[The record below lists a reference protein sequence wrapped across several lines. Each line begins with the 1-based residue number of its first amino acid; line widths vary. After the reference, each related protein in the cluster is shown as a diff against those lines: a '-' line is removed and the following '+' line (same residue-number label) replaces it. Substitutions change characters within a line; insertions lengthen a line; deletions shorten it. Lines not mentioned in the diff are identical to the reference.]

1 MRRIARL
8 ILGSTLA
15 ACAASAGA
23 QDTTSRGVRI
33 GLTYNP
39 GVKPG
44 VMVLPA
50 TWLTGDSVRAI
61 IQRDLDYSDRVTV
74 IMTPSGDSA
83 GMPGRGALNYPLF
96 ARLGAAALVQLAPT
110 SSGIRATVHD
120 VAKTRVLEQ
129 ADFRLPLSSTT
140 AEWRLAVHGVT
151 DEIERWITGV
161 RGIAS
166 TRVLYVRDKQIRIV
180 DSDGANDRVLA
191 GGGTACSF
199 TCTSPAWHPNGRVAA
214 YTVMTESGTRLAV
227 RDLDNNSVRWA
238 SSTPYSIAITPA
250 FSRDGSLLAYAYGT
264 ENGTDIF
271 VAPALA
277 AGQPRRVTV
286 GRGSENINPTFSP
299 DGRKISFVS
308 GRLGHPEVYI
318 TDADGTNVELLTQAN
333 VGEQAYRT
341 SPDWSPDGRTIA
353 YHAQIG
359 GVFQIFTIGLR
370 ERVPRQLTSDASN
383 EDPWWAP
390 DSRHVVFTST
400 RSGVPQLYVMD
411 VESGRVRQLTH
422 GGGSRLG
429 SWSPHLGS
437 SPPTE

>member
-1 MRRIARL
+1 MIATCV
-8 ILGSTLA
+8 S
-15 ACAASAGA
+15 A

-33 GLTYNP
+33 GLTYQP

-50 TWLTGDSVRAI
+50 PWLNGDSVRAI
-61 IQRDLDYSDRVTV
+61 IERDLDYGDRITV
-74 IMTPSGDSA
+74 IPSTDSA
-83 GMPGRGALNYPLF
+83 GALSRAPLNYALF
-96 ARLGAAALVQLAPT
+96 GRLGAAALVQLSPT
-110 SSGIRATVHD
+110 TSGIRVAVHD
-120 VAKTRVLEQ
+120 VAKARVLDQ
-129 ADFRLPLSSTT
+129 AEFRLPLSPVTP
-140 AEWRLAVHGVT
+140 EWRLAVHGVS

-166 TRVLYVRDKQIRIV
+166 TRVLYVREKQIRIV
-180 DSDGANDRVLA
+180 DSDGASDRVVA
-191 GGGTACSF
+191 GGTAACSF
-199 TCTSPAWHPNGRVAA
+199 TCASPAWHPNGRTVA
-214 YTVMTESGTRLAV
+214 YTVMTETGTRLAV
-227 RDLDNNSVRWA
+227 RDLESNAVRWA

-264 ENGTDIF
+264 ENGTDIHI
-271 VAPALA
+271 ASALS
-277 AGQPRRVTV
+277 AGQVRRVTI

-390 DSRHVVFTST
+390 DSRHIVFTST
-400 RSGVPQLYVMD
+400 RSGVPQLWVMD
-411 VESGRVRQLTH
+411 TESGRVRQLTR

-429 SWSPHLGS
+429 SWSPHLGATPS
-437 SPPTE
+437 TE

>member
-1 MRRIARL
+1 MMRRLTAL
-8 ILGSTLA
+8 VLGAALA
-15 ACAASAGA
+15 LLANLAGA

-33 GLTYNP
+33 GLTYQP
-39 GVKPG
+39 GMKPG

-50 TWLTGDSVRAI
+50 PWLNGDSIRAI
-61 IQRDLDYSDRVTV
+61 IERDLDYSDRVTV
-74 IMTPSGDSA
+74 MVSFDSA
-83 GMPGRGALNYPLF
+83 GTLSRPPLNYGLF
-96 ARLGAAALVQLAPT
+96 GRLGAAALVQLAPT
-110 SSGIRATVHD
+110 PAGVRVTVHD
-120 VAKTRVLEQ
+120 VAKARVIDQ
-129 ADFRLPLSSTT
+129 SDFRLPLSPMT
-140 AEWRLAVHGVT
+140 AEWRLGVHGVS

-166 TRVLYVRDKQIRIV
+166 TRVVYVRDKQIRIV
-180 DSDGANDRVLA
+180 DSDGANDRVIA
-191 GGGTACSF
+191 GGAAACF
-199 TCTSPAWHPNGRVAA
+199 ITCASPAWHPNGRAVA
-214 YTVMTESGTRLAV
+214 YTAMTESGTRLAV
-227 RDLDNNSVRWA
+227 RDLESNSVRWVSA
-238 SSTPYSIAITPA
+238 TPYSIAITPV
-250 FSRDGSLLAYAYGT
+250 FSRDGSLLAYSYGA
-264 ENGTDIF
+264 ENGTDIL

-277 AGQPRRVTV
+277 AGQARRVTI
-286 GRGSENINPTFSP
+286 GRGSENLNPTFSP

-359 GVFQIFTIGLR
+359 GVFQLFTIGLR

-390 DSRHVVFTST
+390 DSRHIVFTST
-400 RSGVPQLYVMD
+400 RSGVPQLFVMD
-411 VESGRVRQLTH
+411 VESGRVRQLTR
-422 GGGSRLG
+422 GAGSRLG
-429 SWSPHLGS
+429 SWSSHLGS

>member
-1 MRRIARL
+1 MRTFATL
-8 ILGSTLA
+8 FLLGALLVTGDRA
-15 ACAASAGA
+15 AA

-33 GLTYNP
+33 GLTYQP

-50 TWLTGDSVRAI
+50 TWLNGDSIRAI
-61 IQRDLDYSDRVTV
+61 VERDLDHGDRTTV
-74 IMTPSGDSA
+74 IPATDSTGALARTP
-83 GMPGRGALNYPLF
+83 LNYPLF
-96 ARLGAAALVQLAPT
+96 GRLGAAALVQLAPT
-110 SSGIRATVHD
+110 SAGVRVTVHD
-120 VAKTRVLEQ
+120 VAKARVLDQ
-129 ADFRLPLSSTT
+129 AEFRLPLSPTT
-140 AEWRLAVHGVT
+140 PEWRLAVHGVS

-161 RGIAS
+161 RGIAA
-166 TRVLYVRDKQIRIV
+166 TRIVYVRDKQIRIV

-191 GGGTACSF
+191 GGTATCFF
-199 TCTSPAWHPNGRVAA
+199 TCASPAWHPNGRVVA
-214 YTVMTESGTRLAV
+214 YTVMTETGTRLAV
-227 RDLDNNSVRWA
+227 RDLATNSVRWA
-238 SSTPYSIAITPA
+238 SSTPYSVVITPA
-250 FSRDGSLLAYAYGT
+250 FSRDGALLAYAYGT
-264 ENGTDIF
+264 DNGTDIY
-271 VAPALA
+271 VAPALT
-277 AGQPRRVTV
+277 AGQARRVTI

-318 TDADGTNVELLTQAN
+318 TDADGTNIELLTQAN

-353 YHAQIG
+353 YHAQIA

-390 DSRHVVFTST
+390 DSRHIVFTST
-400 RSGVPQLYVMD
+400 RSGVPQLFVMD
-411 VESGRVRQLTH
+411 TESGRVRQLTR

-429 SWSPHLGS
+429 AWSPHLGS
-437 SPPTE
+437 TPATD

>member
-1 MRRIARL
+1 MRRSL
-8 ILGSTLA
+8 TLVLGSALA
-15 ACAASAGA
+15 VFAVRAEA
-23 QDTTSRGVRI
+23 QDTTTRGVRI
-33 GLTYNP
+33 GLTYQP

-50 TWLTGDSVRAI
+50 TWLNGDSVRAI
-61 IQRDLDYSDRVTV
+61 IERDLDFSDRVT
-74 IMTPSGDSA
+74 IIQAMDSA
-83 GMPGRGALNYPLF
+83 SALSRTPINYPLF
-96 ARLGAAALVQLAPT
+96 GRLGAAALVQLSPT
-110 SSGIRATVHD
+110 PAGVRVVVHD
-120 VAKTRVLEQ
+120 VAKARVLDQ
-129 ADFRLPLSSTT
+129 SDFALPLSPATP
-140 AEWRLAVHGVT
+140 EWRMAIHGVS

-166 TRVLYVRDKQIRIV
+166 TRIVYVRDKQVRIV

-191 GGGTACSF
+191 GGAAACHV
-199 TCTSPAWHPNGRVAA
+199 TCTSPAWHPNGRLVAYA
-214 YTVMTESGTRLAV
+214 VMTETGTRLAV
-227 RDLDNNSVRWA
+227 RDITTNAVRWA
-238 SSTPYSIAITPA
+238 SATPYSIAITPA

-264 ENGTDIF
+264 ENGTDIH
-271 VAPALA
+271 VAPALGG
-277 AGQPRRVTV
+277 GQARRVTI

-333 VGEQAYRT
+333 VGEQNHRT

-390 DSRHVVFTST
+390 DSRHIIFTST
-400 RSGVPQLYVMD
+400 RSGVQQLFVMD
-411 VESGRVRQLTH
+411 VESGRVRQLTR

>member
-1 MRRIARL
+1 MRRL
-8 ILGSTLA
+8 LTLVLGAALA
-15 ACAASAGA
+15 VSAGRA
-23 QDTTSRGVRI
+23 EGQDTTTRGVRI
-33 GLTYNP
+33 GLTYSP

-50 TWLTGDSVRAI
+50 TWLNGDSIRAI
-61 IQRDLDYSDRVTV
+61 VERDLDFSDRVT
-74 IMTPSGDSA
+74 IIPSVDSA
-83 GMPGRGALNYPLF
+83 GTLSRTPMNYALLG
-96 ARLGAAALVQLAPT
+96 RLGAAALVQLAPT
-110 SSGIRATVHD
+110 PSGVRVIVHD

-129 ADFRLPLSSTT
+129 SDFRLPLSPTT
-140 AEWRLAVHGVT
+140 PEWRLAVHGVA
-151 DEIERWITGV
+151 DEVERWITGV
-161 RGIAS
+161 RGIAA
-166 TRVLYVRDKQIRIV
+166 TRIVYVRDKQIRIV

-191 GGGTACSF
+191 GGATACSF
-199 TCTSPAWHPNGRVAA
+199 TCTSPAWHPNGRYVA
-214 YTVMTESGTRLAV
+214 YTVMTETGTRLAV
-227 RDLDNNSVRWA
+227 RDITTGAVRWA
-238 SSTPYSIAITPA
+238 SATPYSIAITPA

-264 ENGTDIF
+264 ENGTDIH
-271 VAPALA
+271 VVPAMGG
-277 AGQPRRVTV
+277 GQSRRVTI

-390 DSRHVVFTST
+390 DSRHIIFTST
-400 RSGVPQLYVMD
+400 RSGVQQLFVMD
-411 VESGRVRQLTH
+411 VESGRVRQLTR

>member
-1 MRRIARL
+1 MRRFLTLTLGATVALSAARV
-8 ILGSTLA
+8 
-15 ACAASAGA
+15 GA
-23 QDTTSRGVRI
+23 QDTTTRGVRI
-33 GLTYNP
+33 GLTYQP

-50 TWLTGDSVRAI
+50 PWLNGDSIRTIVE
-61 IQRDLDYSDRVTV
+61 RDLDYSDRVTV
-74 IMTPSGDSA
+74 IPSVDSA
-83 GMPGRGALNYPLF
+83 GTLSRTPLNYALF
-96 ARLGAAALVQLAPT
+96 GRLGAAALVQLSPT
-110 SSGIRATVHD
+110 TSGVRVIVHD
-120 VAKTRVLEQ
+120 VAKARVLEQ
-129 ADFRLPLSSTT
+129 SDFALPLSPVT
-140 AEWRLAVHGVT
+140 AEWRLAVHAVS

-161 RGIAS
+161 RGIAA
-166 TRVLYVRDKQIRIV
+166 TRIVYVRDKQIRMV
-180 DSDGANDRVLA
+180 DSDGANDHILA
-191 GGGTACSF
+191 GGGTSCF
-199 TCTSPAWHPNGRVAA
+199 VTCTSPAWHPSGRMVA
-214 YTVMTESGTRLAV
+214 YTVMTETGTRLAV
-227 RDLDNNSVRWA
+227 RDLLTTSVRWVSA
-238 SSTPYSIAITPA
+238 TPYSIAITPA

-264 ENGTDIF
+264 ENGTDIH
-271 VAPALA
+271 VVPALG
-277 AGQPRRVTV
+277 GQARRVTI

-390 DSRHVVFTST
+390 DSRHIVFTST
-400 RSGVPQLYVMD
+400 RSGVPQLFVMD
-411 VESGRVRQLTH
+411 VESGRVRQLTR

>member
-1 MRRIARL
+1 MRRL
-8 ILGSTLA
+8 LTLA
-15 ACAASAGA
+15 LCAGMAMVGPRAAA

-33 GLTYNP
+33 GLSYQP
-39 GVKPG
+39 GMKPG

-50 TWLTGDSVRAI
+50 LWLNGDSIRAI
-61 IQRDLDYSDRVTV
+61 VERDLDYGDRVTV
-74 IMTPSGDSA
+74 IASTDSA
-83 GMPGRGALNYPLF
+83 GTLSRAPLNYPLF

-110 SSGIRATVHD
+110 SAGVRVTVHD

-129 ADFRLPLSSTT
+129 ADFPLPLSPATS
-140 AEWRLAVHGVT
+140 EWRLAVHGVA

-161 RGIAS
+161 KGIAS
-166 TRVLYVRDKQIRIV
+166 TRVLYVRDKQVRIV
-180 DSDGANDRVLA
+180 DSDGANDRVVA
-191 GGGTACSF
+191 GGAPACF
-199 TCTSPAWHPNGRVAA
+199 VTCASPAWHPNGRTVA
-214 YTVMTESGTRLAV
+214 YTVMTETGTRLAV
-227 RDLDNNSVRWA
+227 RDLATNAVRWA
-238 SSTPYSIAITPA
+238 SATPYSIAITPA

-264 ENGTDIF
+264 ENGTDIY
-271 VAPALA
+271 VTPALA
-277 AGQPRRVTV
+277 AGQPRRVTI

-299 DGRKISFVS
+299 DGRKMSFVS

-383 EDPWWAP
+383 EDPWWGP
-390 DSRHVVFTST
+390 DGRHIVFTST
-400 RSGVPQLYVMD
+400 RTGVAQLFVMD
-411 VESGRVRQLTH
+411 VESGRVRQLTR

-429 SWSPHLGS
+429 SWSPYLSS
-437 SPPTE
+437 SPPSE

>member
-1 MRRIARL
+1 MRRL
-8 ILGSTLA
+8 VILALGAVLA
-15 ACAASAGA
+15 LAPNASA

-33 GLTYNP
+33 GLTYQP

-50 TWLTGDSVRAI
+50 PWLNGDSVRAI
-61 IQRDLDYSDRVTV
+61 IERDLDFGDRTTV
-74 IMTPSGDSA
+74 IPATDSMA
-83 GMPGRGALNYPLF
+83 ALTRAPMNYALF
-96 ARLGAAALVQLAPT
+96 GRLGAAALVQLAPT
-110 SSGIRATVHD
+110 GAGVRITVHD
-120 VAKTRVLEQ
+120 VAKSRVLEERE
-129 ADFRLPLSSTT
+129 FRLPLSPTT
-140 AEWRLAVHGVT
+140 PEWRLAVHGAS

-161 RGIAS
+161 KGIAA
-166 TRVLYVRDKQIRIV
+166 TRVVYVRDKQVRMV

-191 GGGTACSF
+191 GGAQACF
-199 TCTSPAWHPNGRVAA
+199 ITCTSPAWHPNGSVVA
-214 YTVMTESGTRLAV
+214 YSVMTETGTRLAV
-227 RDLDNNSVRWA
+227 RDLSSNSVRWA
-238 SSTPYSIAITPA
+238 STTPYTLAITPS
-250 FSRDGSLLAYAYGT
+250 FSRDGSLLAYAYGA

-271 VAPALA
+271 VAPALS
-277 AGQPRRVTV
+277 AGQARRVTI

-353 YHAQIG
+353 YHAQIA

-400 RSGVPQLYVMD
+400 RSGVPQLFVMD
-411 VESGRVRQLTH
+411 VESGRVRQLTR

-429 SWSPHLGS
+429 SWSPHLGAM
-437 SPPTE
+437 PPAE

>member
-1 MRRIARL
+1 MRTL
-8 ILGSTLA
+8 STLVFGA
-15 ACAASAGA
+15 TLMLAASVGNA

-33 GLTYNP
+33 GLTYQP
-39 GVKPG
+39 GMKPG

-50 TWLTGDSVRAI
+50 TWLNGDSIRAI
-61 IQRDLDYSDRVTV
+61 VERDLDFGDRITV
-74 IMTPSGDSA
+74 IPSTDSA
-83 GMPGRGALNYPLF
+83 GTMSRAPLNYALF
-96 ARLGAAALVQLAPT
+96 GRLGAAALVQLSPT
-110 SSGIRATVHD
+110 SSGVRVIVHD
-120 VAKTRVLEQ
+120 VAKARVLEQ
-129 ADFRLPLSSTT
+129 SDFSLPLSPTT
-140 AEWRLAVHGVT
+140 PEWRLAVHGVS
-151 DEIERWITGV
+151 DEVERWVTGV
-161 RGIAS
+161 RGIAT
-166 TRVLYVRDKQIRIV
+166 TRVVYVRDKQIRIV

-191 GGGTACSF
+191 GGSAACSF
-199 TCTSPAWHPNGRVAA
+199 TCASPAWHPNGRVVA
-214 YTVMTESGTRLAV
+214 YTVMTETGTRLAV
-227 RDLDNNSVRWA
+227 RDLGSNAVRWA
-238 SSTPYSIAITPA
+238 SATPYSIAITPA
-250 FSRDGSLLAYAYGT
+250 FSRDGSLLAYAFGS
-264 ENGTDIF
+264 ENGTDIH
-271 VAPALA
+271 VAPALS
-277 AGQPRRVTV
+277 AGQARRITV

-353 YHAQIG
+353 YHAQIA

-400 RSGVPQLYVMD
+400 RSGVPQLFVMD
-411 VESGRVRQLTH
+411 VESGRVRQLTR

-437 SPPTE
+437 TPPTE